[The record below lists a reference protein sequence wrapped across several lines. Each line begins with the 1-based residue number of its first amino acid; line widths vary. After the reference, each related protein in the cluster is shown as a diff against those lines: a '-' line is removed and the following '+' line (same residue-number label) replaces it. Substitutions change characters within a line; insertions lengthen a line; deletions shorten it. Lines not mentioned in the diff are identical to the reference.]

1 MDKFK
6 DDIADRKLQPSTVM
20 VYVKNYTQLR
30 KALAHPPFHM
40 DFLKNITRVMEYINN
55 FNHYKKKI
63 LLATVLIVLSP
74 QKKNTPLEGYEEDYE
89 VYKEE
94 LIKQNTLYNASKIS
108 QTKTPEEKEKWL
120 PWSEVVKLQKT
131 LKRKVRTITKKGI
144 ENLTYQDKK
153 LIRVYLL
160 VSLYALHPPRRLEY
174 GNMEIIT
181 QKEYNALGNLEKNN
195 KNYLITT
202 TSRNTKYFSFGNTKV
217 KTKEPHIKKLS
228 TELNQVLNLYLK
240 IHSHKSLLL
249 NTREKPATSGILGQD
264 LTRIFSQY
272 LNKPISSTALR
283 HMYLSEILKDNMPL
297 IERTKLAEDMNHS
310 LDVQEGV
317 YLKHN

>member
-94 LIKQNTLYNASKIS
+94 LIKQNTMH
-108 QTKTPEEKEKWL
+108 
-120 PWSEVVKLQKT
+120 
-131 LKRKVRTITKKGI
+131 LK
-144 ENLTYQDKK
+144 
-153 LIRVYLL
+153 
-160 VSLYALHPPRRLEY
+160 
-174 GNMEIIT
+174 
-181 QKEYNALGNLEKNN
+181 
-195 KNYLITT
+195 
-202 TSRNTKYFSFGNTKV
+202 
-217 KTKEPHIKKLS
+217 
-228 TELNQVLNLYLK
+228 
-240 IHSHKSLLL
+240 
-249 NTREKPATSGILGQD
+249 
-264 LTRIFSQY
+264 
-272 LNKPISSTALR
+272 
-283 HMYLSEILKDNMPL
+283 
-297 IERTKLAEDMNHS
+297 
-310 LDVQEGV
+310 
-317 YLKHN
+317 